1 MSKRHLTAIYGGPG
15 SGKTNYLIERILN
28 DISHPNDVSN
38 YGMVTFTKAGAREAR
53 QRVQHK
59 LGLSDDTT
67 LTYFKTVHAMCYALL
82 YLKDGS
88 VANTTERI
96 AFAKSKGM
104 TLSNTKDLDIND
116 METFMLEQEFKTPGD
131 ILFGIYDWC
140 SARNIDPV
148 TEYTKCP
155 VMRYARSR
163 FTEET
168 VKEFVEG
175 WSSFKADGW
184 KAFPSLKREWSE
196 RLYDFH
202 DMLREVLV
210 NELAPMVRKWYWDE
224 FQDNYPLLFRI
235 YQMWTSKPWVESVMI
250 AGDPNQTIYTFAGA
264 DPSFFMG
271 QLKTAD
277 ETIPLTVS
285 HRCAEKI
292 MVFANMLLES
302 VPEDQRV
309 KWVMHTEKPGGLVDD
324 LGYEEVVEVARAYAM
339 AGDSVYILGRTNRQV
354 GDIERK
360 LSMSG
365 VPNTWLKQ
373 EAYGGGSVWTKSVP
387 RFLDAVGTF
396 MKEDVISV
404 AQLKDLILPMPS
416 GSSLEDGI
424 VKFGYKTKLIAGK
437 YAERGVMRTADLVG
451 RYLWPVTKEDV
462 VNRLMRV
469 LREPKPGEKYHGVA
483 LEKALERPEN
493 DGWGGY
499 FLPFDPHLISIGTM
513 HSGKG
518 READVEISLTKMPRP
533 TEDAMLHDHSVIYDE
548 IRLNYV
554 ASTRARKA
562 LYIVNP
568 DEVGA
573 VARALRHLKSIE
585 GAGDEWKFGT

>member
-1 MSKRHLTAIYGGPG
+1 MNKRFLKAIYGGPG
-15 SGKTNYLIERILN
+15 SGKTNCLIELILG
-28 DISHPNDVSN
+28 DISHPDDVSN

-59 LGLSDDTT
+59 LGLNDEST
-67 LTYFKTVHAMCYALL
+67 LIYFKTVHAMCYALL
-82 YLKDGS
+82 GLKDGS
-88 VANTTERI
+88 VANAGERI
-96 AFAKSKGM
+96 VFAASKGM
-104 TLSNTKDLDIND
+104 KLTNTRDYDIND
-116 METFMLEQEFKTPGD
+116 METYMLDMEFKTPGD

-163 FTEET
+163 FTQET

-175 WSSFKADGW
+175 WDRFKTGEW
-184 KAFPSLKREWSE
+184 KGFPSLEREWSE

-202 DMLREVLV
+202 DMLREVLA
-210 NELAPMVRKWYWDE
+210 NGLAPMVKKWYWDE
-224 FQDNYPLLFRI
+224 FQDNYPLLFQI
-235 YQMWTSKPWVESVMI
+235 YQMWTTKPWVEHVVI

-271 QLKTAD
+271 QLKAAD
-277 ETIPLTVS
+277 ETVPLTES

-302 VPEDQRV
+302 IPEEQRV
-309 KWVMHTEKPGGLVDD
+309 QWVMHTKKPGGIV
-324 LGYEEVVEVARAYAM
+324 EEIDYGEVTDMANVHAM
-339 AGDSVYILGRTNRQV
+339 AGDSVYILCRTNRQV
-354 GDIERK
+354 SEIERK
-360 LSMSG
+360 LSLSG

-373 EAYGGGSVWTKSVP
+373 ESYGGGSVWTKSVP
-387 RFLDAVGTF
+387 KFMDAVGTF
-396 MKEDVISV
+396 MKEDVMGV
-404 AQLKDLILPMPS
+404 GQLKDLIGPMNAGRNP
-416 GSSLEDGI
+416 EDGI
-424 VKFGYKTKLIAGK
+424 VKHGEKAKLIAGK
-437 YAERGVMRTADLVG
+437 YAKGGVMLTSDLMD
-451 RYLWPVTKEDV
+451 YLWPVTKEDV
-462 VNRLMRV
+462 VNRLMNI
-469 LREPKPGEKYHGVA
+469 LREPKASEKYHGVA
-483 LEKALERPEN
+483 LEKAMERPEN
-493 DGWGGY
+493 GGWGGY
-499 FLPFDPHLISIGTM
+499 ILPFDAHNISIGTM

-518 READVEISLTKMPRP
+518 KEADVEISITKMPRP
-533 TEDAMLHDHSVIYDE
+533 SADAMLHDHSVIYDE

-585 GAGDEWKFGT
+585 GKGDVWKYVT